1 MPTFFNPQNK
11 PAQAN
16 ETSMGE
22 GLTSALPGSVDLDAV
37 RRDLVPQ
44 PSAVLRLVSR
54 SGSEPQV
61 VTDIDLDRGPGNG
74 YFWQIPGGIVG
85 QTPPTESGVS
95 AAELG
100 LHAPY
105 PGPSSPT
112 NFSSSP
118 ETDDQVG
125 SVTIIGRDGGV
136 TRRIAA

>member
-1 MPTFFNPQNK
+1 MPTFFNPPNK

-22 GLTSALPGSVDLDAV
+22 GLTSALPGSVALDAV

-44 PSAVLRLVSR
+44 PSAVLGLVSR

-61 VTDIDLDRGPGNG
+61 VTDIDLDRGPGKG
-74 YFWQIPGGIVG
+74 YFRQIPGGIVG
-85 QTPPTESGVS
+85 QTTPTGSGVS
-95 AAELG
+95 RAELR

-105 PGPSSPT
+105 AGRSSAT

-118 ETDDQVG
+118 ETDAQVR

-136 TRRIAA
+136 TRRITA